1 VRAANCAPGLFVCGI
16 LIFFGAF
23 IFIAP
28 ARAESG
34 LGPLPNVRVWNDAD
48 QSVALRSLVANADA
62 GPVILLP
69 VYTRC
74 AASCPVLTR
83 KLEEET
89 ARMGSG
95 IAYRVLVISFDSGET
110 SASLH
115 KFREQER
122 MPASW
127 ITVRADQPEIRR
139 VFDFFHY
146 TVMTEGGLLV
156 HPNEIFLLDHDLNW
170 RTSMA
175 GTDWNSSDLQKN
187 LSRIETPG
195 LVGWIAMNPA
205 RIAVIGFAGLL
216 LSLGF
221 IIGWLIFRNFP
232 RHESVRF

>member
-1 VRAANCAPGLFVCGI
+1 VKSADHTRGLFVW
-16 LIFFGAF
+16 LSLLFFGVF

-34 LGPLPNVRVWNDAD
+34 LGQLPDVRVWDDAN
-48 QSVALRSLVANADA
+48 QSAALRSLVATAGS

-89 ARMGSG
+89 ARLGSG
-95 IAYRVLVISFDSGET
+95 ITYRVLLISFDSGET

-115 KFREQER
+115 NFREQER
-122 MPASW
+122 IPASW

-205 RIAVIGFAGLL
+205 RIALIGFAGLL
-216 LSLGF
+216 LSLGLM
-221 IIGWLIFRNFP
+221 IGWLIFRNFP